1 MQEHQTIQM
10 AALGQQHRD
19 DHTPFV
25 YLTDKYLTP
34 QTIITGYT
42 QLKANDKVNDA
53 GTVTLEV
60 PAEHPIVGLLIPPL
74 AFDGDPNST
83 LRKLTDIQ
91 QFLVVEYG
99 HTRYTCFVD
108 TIIDHA
114 QQHNPTVEI
123 TGTSIHDMAN
133 YLVMESNP
141 LAIKAI
147 QPKYMDVRAGDSLR
161 VIKTFILMNL
171 RRLYQFDLLPDADPW
186 SPIAWRDYADW
197 PIMVNPLHKSTT
209 TPWTVLAARF
219 DSLADLTKETLDAA
233 GLRLTITLW
242 MPWDKQPFPTH
253 TRLWKPTFIID
264 IIPLTNDSSVAGHV
278 HEGVKN
284 ITRKWDPEDNVSTVG
299 LGDRTNPDGYKPWI
313 LIRPTHI
320 DYATSDITITR
331 SKYADVTVGG
341 KSPNAINQL
350 LKRATATFVGGA
362 IAGAKN
368 AWPGNDKQLDDLQNK
383 LEKATGKLTEDKLLA
398 FTHHQAT
405 RRARR
410 LGPYR
415 RRELVASGEGFT
427 IEGQQQAY
435 EALAKGKGN
444 LSASF
449 KLADNCPYQ
458 LGYEVNV
465 GDQIGIQWRNMNLS
479 TWIDEAT
486 ISHTP
491 GTPPKTELAVGEAQP
506 RQSALQQLNENQK
519 HISATTK
526 RLKTLIG

>member
-1 MQEHQTIQM
+1 M
-10 AALGQQHRD
+10 AAIGQRRRD

-34 QTIITGYT
+34 QVVISGYIS
-42 QLKANDKVNDA
+42 LKASDKVNDA

-60 PAEHPIVGLLIPPL
+60 PADHPMVDVLIPPL
-74 AFDGDPNST
+74 AFDGDPNSA

-91 QFLVVEYG
+91 QFLIVEYG
-99 HTRYTCFVD
+99 HTRYTYFVD
-108 TIIDHA
+108 TIVDHA
-114 QQHNPTVEI
+114 QRVNPTVEI
-123 TGTSIHDMAN
+123 SGASIYEMTD

-141 LAIKAI
+141 MSIKSL

-171 RRLYQFDLLPDADPW
+171 RRLYQFDLLPDPDPW

-197 PIMVNPLHKSTT
+197 PIMVNPLHQSVD

-242 MPWDKQPFPTH
+242 MPWDQQPFPTH

-264 IIPLTNDSSVAGHV
+264 VVPVTADSSVAGHIR
-278 HEGVKN
+278 EGVKN
-284 ITRKWDPEDNVSTVG
+284 IKRKWDPEDNVSTVG
-299 LGDRTNPDGYKPWI
+299 MSARSNPDGYKPWVM
-313 LIRPTHI
+313 LRPDHI
-320 DYATSDITITR
+320 DYATSDVTITR

-341 KSPNAINQL
+341 KSPGAINQL
-350 LKRATATFVGGA
+350 LKRATASFVGGA
-362 IAGAKN
+362 IAGAKT
-368 AWPGNDKQLDDLQNK
+368 AWPGHDKQLDDMQSK
-383 LEKATGKLTEDKLLA
+383 LEKASEKLTEDKLLA

-405 RRARR
+405 RRAHY

-427 IEGQQQAY
+427 VEGEQQAF
-435 EALAKGKGN
+435 EALAKGKGG
-444 LSASF
+444 LSAAF
-449 KLADNCPYQ
+449 KIADGCPYS

-465 GDQIGIQWRNMNLS
+465 GDQIGVEWREMVLS

-486 ISHTP
+486 ITCEDGH
-491 GTPPKTELAVGEAQP
+491 PPEVELAVGEAKA
-506 RQSALQQLNENQK
+506 RRSALQQLNDNQK
-519 HISATTK
+519 HISSVTK